1 MLSQMK
7 KYDIYDISDVEDP
20 LLDKI
25 KGLYMASFPE
35 NERRSWQSIT
45 DMIAN
50 ASPFFNVKAIV
61 GSDNTFY
68 GFYTSWNLPGVL
80 YIEHFAIEPSVR
92 SIGIGSSV
100 ITDLVAE
107 ASPRTVVVEVELPGL
122 STEADKRIAFYER
135 NGFHAIDL
143 QYFQPPYAP
152 GLDMVEMM
160 LMSTETLPDVKA
172 FVIMLHTLVY
182 NQ

>member
-1 MLSQMK
+1 MK
-7 KYDIYDISDVEDP
+7 KYDIYGITDVEDP
-20 LLDKI
+20 LLEKI

-35 NERRSWQSIT
+35 NERRPWQSII

-50 ASPFFNVKAIV
+50 ASPFFSVKAIV
-61 GSDNTFY
+61 GNDNVFY

-80 YIEHFAIEPSVR
+80 YIEHFAIESSER
-92 SIGIGSSV
+92 STGIGSSV
-100 ITDLVAE
+100 ITDLSA
-107 ASPRTVVVEVELPGL
+107 AATPRAVVVEVELPG
-122 STEADKRIAFYER
+122 SSEADRRIAFYER
-135 NGFHAIDL
+135 NGFQSIDL

-160 LMSTETLPDVKA
+160 LMSTKPLPDVKA